1 LVVLVCVSGYCSA
14 LSVTCGTYGPKEYIN
29 IGTTLEATALFSCPL
44 AAISSG
50 PYLLGCTPSQATLQS
65 SNTSEYIV
73 YSYVAGGFFVSTAHW
88 YKSGSQQ
95 GTVTNQYENASHP
108 FIGSSYFSFTSRNTF
123 VNVSFQYNYKL
134 LDSVSVYSPNINAEY
149 EAVKKSPIGLN
160 NINHVA
166 SEPHNPEPD
175 TPYNSFTVYDYG
187 DNSLP
192 NQATN
197 ISNKNNLQGTSLTY
211 NVFTT
216 DSTGKWIVRIVQTI
230 ATQNGQQT
238 NKRYVY
244 YNSDMSQVTKIC
256 AVSCINY
263 SYDSMGRLTTV
274 TENGETL
281 ESYKYVSGSGPS
293 RLASANLGTYGTWTF
308 TY

>member
-1 LVVLVCVSGYCSA
+1 LVCLSGYSA
-14 LSVTCGTYGPKEYIN
+14 SISVSCGTYGPRDFIN
-29 IGTTLEATALFSCPL
+29 IGTTLSASALFWAPL
-44 AAISSG
+44 AGISSG
-50 PYLLGCTPSQATLQS
+50 PFLLGCTPSQATLSS

-73 YSYVAGGFFVSTAHW
+73 YSYVAGGFFISTAHW
-88 YKSGSQQ
+88 YKSGSLQ
-95 GTVTNQYENASHP
+95 GTVTNNYENASHP
-108 FIGSSYFSFTSRNTF
+108 FIASSYFSLSARNTF

-134 LDSVSVYSPNINAEY
+134 LDSVSVYSPNINAE
-149 EAVKKSPIGLN
+149 EIEEIKKSILN
-160 NINHVA
+160 HHKAI
-166 SEPHNPEPD
+166 EPTTPEPD
-175 TPYNSFTVYDYG
+175 TPYNSFTVYDYA
-187 DNSLP
+187 DTSLP

-216 DSTGKWIVRIVQTI
+216 DSTGKFIVRIVQTI

-263 SYDSMGRLTTV
+263 SYDSNGRLTTV
-274 TENGETL
+274 TENGQTL
-281 ESYKYVSGSGPS
+281 ESYKYQSGSPS
-293 RLASANLGTYGTWTF
+293 RLASANLGTYGTWAF